1 MLKKVRLYKISV
13 FILMVALCIAPSASV
28 LAVNTDSD
36 SSSIDETPL
45 NMSLEQ
51 EKEEIGPENAEQ
63 VTESVLAEGEV
74 INSVTEDES
83 SDDGSQAS
91 VTLSQSAPVAIAKGE
106 SEMVCI
112 QQEAYVLKPINVNKK
127 DFSEVEE
134 NTEEDVPEVSGDYI
148 TMTVTATAYCPC
160 QKCCGIYALNRPKDE
175 FGNDIVYNASGNICK
190 PNHTISVDP
199 SVIPYGTVV
208 KYGDITWV
216 AEDCGGG
223 VKGNH
228 IDIYFATHE
237 EALNWGRRTIDVN
250 VYI

>member
-1 MLKKVRLYKISV
+1 MLKKVKLYKLSV
-13 FILMVALCIAPSASV
+13 FVLMVALCIAPSVNV
-28 LAVNTDSD
+28 LAVNTDSG
-36 SSSIDETPL
+36 SSSIDEMSS
-45 NMSLEQ
+45 NMSFEAK
-51 EKEEIGPENAEQ
+51 KEENGFEKVEQ
-63 VTESVLAEGEV
+63 VTKPVLVEDKV
-74 INSVTEDES
+74 TDSFTEDEL
-83 SDDGSQAS
+83 SDNGSQVS

-112 QQEAYVLKPINVNKK
+112 QQEAYVLKPINFNKK

-134 NTEEDVPEVSGDYI
+134 NTEEDVPEVSGDYT

-160 QKCCGIYALNRPKDE
+160 QKCCGVYALNRPKDE

>member
-1 MLKKVRLYKISV
+1 MLKKVKLYKISV
-13 FILMVALCIAPSASV
+13 FILMVALCIAPSTSV
-28 LAVNTDSD
+28 LAVNMDSE
-36 SSSIDETPL
+36 SSSIDETTL
-45 NMSLEQ
+45 NISLEQ
-51 EKEEIGPENAEQ
+51 EKEESGSENVEQ
-63 VTESVLAEGEV
+63 VTESVLTEDEV
-74 INSVTEDES
+74 ADSVTEDEL

-112 QQEAYVLKPINVNKK
+112 QQGAYVLKPINFNKK

-160 QKCCGIYALNRPKDE
+160 QKCCGVYALNRPKDE

>member
-1 MLKKVRLYKISV
+1 MLKKVKLYKISV
-13 FILMVALCIAPSASV
+13 FILMVALCIAPSTSV
-28 LAVNTDSD
+28 LAVNMDSE
-36 SSSIDETPL
+36 SSSIDETTL
-45 NMSLEQ
+45 NISLEQ
-51 EKEEIGPENAEQ
+51 EKEESGSENVEQ
-63 VTESVLAEGEV
+63 VTESVLTEDEV
-74 INSVTEDES
+74 ADSVTEDEL

-112 QQEAYVLKPINVNKK
+112 QQGAYVLKPINFNKK

-160 QKCCGIYALNRPKDE
+160 QKCCGVYALNRPKDE
-175 FGNDIVYNASGNICK
+175 FGNDIVY
-190 PNHTISVDP
+190 P